1 MGWTVVEPLSPGVFQ
16 IDPSVYGAEQLRV
29 FNVGAATVGRN
40 VQKNVMKEIWQQMAQ
55 AIIQK
60 ASRLVSSRVGRKVT
74 VEISEEVGESFV
86 QKATKELSEETTQK
100 GIPWDD
106 LKNGTPQ
113 QKGAY
118 TKALN
123 GKVQKFS
130 DDAAEGAIKG
140 IDPSDIGT
148 TIKLDDVAKANKY
161 IDDAAKGGKGLVD
174 DVVGE
179 GGEKTAKEL
188 TQEASE
194 KTKTTLDDA
203 GTGNN
208 KGLSETQK
216 GIYRMANRTGLS
228 VIALWGAYS
237 LLLPVATA
245 AGDTVGDTGEG
256 VLKIFTGE
264 NCRGKVEANY
274 PSNPEVWSEK
284 TEECESQAAFR
295 TMLMGGA
302 AVSLLGIL
310 GVVLITRLLPSK
322 GPPMVNVTG
331 KETGPLWDEEET
343 EE

>member
-16 IDPSVYGAEQLRV
+16 IDPSVYGAEPNRV
-29 FNVGAATVGRN
+29 FNVGAGAVGKN
-40 VQKNVMKEIWQQMAQ
+40 VQKNIIKRLWAQMSEI
-55 AIIQK
+55 IIRN
-60 ASRLVSSRVGRKVT
+60 ASKLISLRVGKKVT
-74 VEISEEVGESFV
+74 VEVSEEVGESFV
-86 QKATKELSEETTQK
+86 KKATKQLDDEVIKSGKNK
-100 GIPWDD
+100 GSKWKK
-106 LKNGTPQ
+106 LKDSANPQ
-113 QKGAY
+113 EKGAY

-123 GKVQKFS
+123 GKVQKLT
-130 DDAAEGAIKG
+130 DDAAEGL
-140 IDPSDIGT
+140 IDPDDLGKA
-148 TIKLDDVAKANKY
+148 IKLDDVAKANKLA
-161 IDDAAKGGKGLVD
+161 DDAAAKGGKEIGEE
-174 DVVGE
+174 VVEE

-208 KGLSETQK
+208 KGLSEAQK

-237 LLLPVATA
+237 LLLPVASA
-245 AGDTVGDTGEG
+245 AGDAVGDTGEG

-264 NCRGKVEANY
+264 NCREKIEANY

-302 AVSLLGIL
+302 AVSLVGVLGL
-310 GVVLITRLLPSK
+310 VLITRLLPSK
-322 GPPMVNVTG
+322 TT
-331 KETGPLWDEEET
+331 EDEEQ

>member
-29 FNVGAATVGRN
+29 FNVGTATVGRT
-40 VQKNVMKEIWQQMAQ
+40 VQKNVMKEIWQQMAKT
-55 AIIQK
+55 IIER

-74 VEISEEVGESFV
+74 VEVSEEVGESFV
-86 QKATKELSEETTQK
+86 QKATKELSEETVSSGKNK
-100 GIPWDD
+100 GKLWSE
-106 LKNGTPQ
+106 LKNGTAAE
-113 QKGAY
+113 KGAY

-148 TIKLDDVAKANKY
+148 TIKLDDVAKTNKY

-194 KTKTTLDDA
+194 KTKNVLDEA

-237 LLLPVATA
+237 LLLPIATA
-245 AGDTVGDTGEG
+245 AGDTVGDAGEG
-256 VLKIFTGE
+256 VLTIFTGE

-302 AVSLLGIL
+302 AVSLLGVL

-322 GPPMVNVTG
+322 PT
-331 KETGPLWDEEET
+331 EDEEEEET